1 MPWYPRVQRAINSLL
16 LPSVLLPTQATN
28 LALLVSALLA
38 KRTLCLSELARSYPR
53 PAPHERRVLCPKHDL
68 LHRLKRLSRFL
79 SNPRI
84 DALAVQVALIPST
97 ISALGQPRILGL
109 AIDWTYFDTMLP
121 SGVRIRYQV
130 LRLAIPRR
138 GRALPLLHLAYD
150 RDDLPAGQ
158 SQNQLEE
165 SALLA
170 VIRALPLGVQ
180 PVVLADR
187 GFARATFLEWLQAHS
202 LDYVVRIDK
211 GTCIT
216 EPDGR
221 RWKLGEEGMR
231 LGERRFHPLVRYGL
245 YHGRPRE
252 VCTHLALTWRLP
264 RHQER
269 SAPSAA
275 PSQPEQPW
283 YLATNL
289 PTAAQAVAWYRQ
301 RFWIEESFKDAKS
314 RFRLKYAQIGC
325 PERLTRLLLALTVAL
340 CWLALFALPEVH
352 ALPEGFQTV
361 HEWSAAVCTWGRPSF
376 LSLALLAL
384 DMLHELPLPWLQ
396 TSPQ

>member
-1 MPWYPRVQRAINSLL
+1 MPWYPRVQHAINTLL
-16 LPSVLLPTQATN
+16 LPILLPTQATN

-53 PAPHERRVLCPKHDL
+53 PAPDARRVAAPKHDL

-79 SNPRI
+79 GNARV
-84 DALAVQVALIPST
+84 DALAVQVALIPT
-97 ISALGQPRILGL
+97 TVLALGRPRVLGL
-109 AIDWTYFDTMLP
+109 AIDWTYFDSTLP
-121 SGVRIRYQV
+121 TGDRIRYQV
-130 LRLAIPRR
+130 LRIAVPRR
-138 GRALPLLHLAYD
+138 GRALPLVQLAYD

-165 SALLA
+165 AALLA
-170 VIRALPLGVQ
+170 VIRALPLRVR
-180 PVVLADR
+180 PVILADR
-187 GFARATFLEWLQAHS
+187 GFARATFLEWLQQQR

-221 RWKLGEEGMR
+221 RWKLGEEAMQ
-231 LGERRFHPLVRYGL
+231 LGELRFHPLVRYGL
-245 YHGRPRE
+245 YHDRPRDLW
-252 VCTHLALTWRLP
+252 THLALTWRM
-264 RHQER
+264 
-269 SAPSAA
+269 APPHLQHRTHSVN
-275 PSQPEQPW
+275 PEHPW

-325 PERLTRLLLALTVAL
+325 PHRLTRLLMALTIAL
-340 CWLALFALPEVH
+340 CWLTLFALPEVH
-352 ALPEGFQTV
+352 ALPHEFRTV
-361 HEWSAAVCTWGRPSF
+361 QDWSAAVCAWGRASF
-376 LSLALLAL
+376 LSLALVAL
-384 DMLHELPLPWLQ
+384 DLLHDLPFPWLEESTQ
-396 TSPQ
+396 

>member
-1 MPWYPRVQRAINSLL
+1 MPWYPRVHHAINRLL
-16 LPSVLLPTQATN
+16 VPIVLPTQATN
-28 LALLVSALLA
+28 LALLVSALVA
-38 KRTLCLSELARSYPR
+38 KRTLCLSESARTYPR
-53 PAPHERRVLCPKHDL
+53 PAPEQRRVPYPKHDL
-68 LHRLKRLSRFL
+68 LHRLKRLARFL
-79 SNPRI
+79 SNPRG

-97 ISALGQPRILGL
+97 ISALGRPRILGL
-109 AIDWTYFDTMLP
+109 AIDWTYFDTTLP
-121 SGVRIRYQV
+121 TGTRIRFQV
-130 LRLAIPRR
+130 LRIAVPRR

-165 SALLA
+165 AALLA
-170 VIRALPLGVQ
+170 VVRALPPGVQ
-180 PVVLADR
+180 PIILADR
-187 GFARATFLEWLQAHS
+187 GFARATSLEWRQAHS

-216 EPDGR
+216 ELDGR
-221 RWKLGEEGMR
+221 RWKLGEEAMQ

-252 VCTHLALTWRLP
+252 LCTHLALTWRLP
-264 RHQER
+264 RHQEHA
-269 SAPSAA
+269 APSAT
-275 PSQPEQPW
+275 PPQPEQPW

-325 PERLTRLLLALTVAL
+325 PHRLTRLLLALTIAL
-340 CWLALFALPEVH
+340 CWLALFALPELH
-352 ALPEGFQTV
+352 ALPDGFHTV
-361 HEWSAAVCTWGRPSF
+361 QQWSAAACAWGRASF
-376 LSLALLAL
+376 LSLALTAL
-384 DMLHELPLPWLQ
+384 GMLHDLPLPWLQ
-396 TSPQ
+396 TSDR